1 MPGQEARTKLPAA
14 GKGISSE
21 KDRPGQAGEGA
32 DGGPGL
38 VVCDDHPIIRE
49 QLVSLLTAS
58 GRFGR
63 VSPAADGKAL
73 LEQVAKERPA
83 IALVDLELPDLDG
96 LSALEMVAE
105 IDGSVRT
112 VILSAHDDPELVV
125 EARRRG
131 AAGFVSKAEGS
142 DGLLDGLAVILDGGE
157 QFPPA
162 DGADNRIERL
172 LSLSPREREILDLI
186 ANGESADDIGRK
198 LGISRATVYTHIRN
212 SMVKL
217 AVNTRGEAIAL
228 AVRYSYLES
237 SS

>member
-1 MPGQEARTKLPAA
+1 M
-14 GKGISSE
+14 
-21 KDRPGQAGEGA
+21 
-32 DGGPGL
+32 
-38 VVCDDHPIIRE
+38 VCDDHPIIRE
-49 QLVSLLTAS
+49 QLVSLLTES
-58 GRFGR
+58 SRFSR
-63 VSPAADGKAL
+63 VSPAPDGKTL

-83 IALVDLELPDLDG
+83 VALVDLELPDLDG
-96 LSALEMVAE
+96 LTAIERVSE

-131 AAGFVSKAEGS
+131 ASGFISKAEGG

-157 QFPPA
+157 HFPPS

-186 ANGESADDIGRK
+186 ADGESADGIGAQ

-228 AVRYSYLES
+228 AVRYSFLETGQ
-237 SS
+237 